1 MKLST
6 RRLILD
12 VILPAI
18 LPIAFGFAVGYGI
31 RKYAEYQDKQKTISI
46 IQDYS
51 DRFDNLSKELDL
63 LDVTNE
69 DYDGKISDFILR
81 TFSIYEQSYR
91 LVPEKR
97 LLDKKDKKPFNDVL
111 KLMEEIQTSQRKADR
126 NRQNFLSGLGLAQV
140 FVIEAEQYEI
150 LVNDYAIDTM
160 KEVLKIDPNNQQ
172 AQKQLEKIYSKNK
185 EFTDAQDENLH
196 KQDTL
201 IGAIV
206 GLISTMQ

>member
-1 MKLST
+1 MKPST
-6 RRLILD
+6 SRLILD
-12 VILPAI
+12 VILPTL

-63 LDVTNE
+63 LDVTKE

-81 TFSIYEQSYR
+81 TFSIYEQAYR

-126 NRQNFLSGLGLAQV
+126 NRQNFLSGMGLAQV

-172 AQKQLEKIYSKNK
+172 AQKQLDQLYQLN
-185 EFTDAQDENLH
+185 FNQ
-196 KQDTL
+196 
-201 IGAIV
+201 
-206 GLISTMQ
+206 